1 MFRKKGGLSGSVI
14 TQEKFDTII
23 GRQTE
28 FRGDLR
34 VSESLRIDGQLIG
47 NVSGAEGHPVTVVVG
62 SQGGVSGNI
71 TAQRV
76 LVAGQ
81 VKGCIEATDEV
92 ELHAQA
98 LVEGDIVCESVSIA
112 HGARVLGRLTATRD
126 PAQREDAT
134 FAAQPT
140 PIGHTKIERVA

>member
-1 MFRKKGGLSGSVI
+1 MFRKKGAGPGSAI
-14 TQEKFDTII
+14 TQERFDTII

-47 NVSGAEGHPVTVVVG
+47 NVSGAQGHTVTVVVG
-62 SQGGVSGNI
+62 SQGCVSGNI
-71 TAQRV
+71 SAQRV
-76 LVAGQ
+76 LVAGRVQ
-81 VKGCIEATDEV
+81 GSIETTDEV
-92 ELHAQA
+92 ELHAEA
-98 LVEGDIVCESVSIA
+98 LVEGDIVCGSVSIA
-112 HGARVLGRLTATRD
+112 HGAQVLGRLTATRET
-126 PAQREDAT
+126 AKREDAS